1 MTTITREEWVRR
13 YAARIEERIHCGDK
27 QSLEVAEVGASS
39 EEDMC
44 RISGKPVEWL
54 DEPGLTP
61 EDAAD
66 DELSYWDDDGED

>member
-1 MTTITREEWVRR
+1 MKRELPKAV
-13 YAARIEERIHCGDK
+13 YIKH
-27 QSLEVAEVGASS
+27 GASS

-54 DEPGLTP
+54 DETGLTP

-66 DELSYWDDDGED
+66 EELSYWDDDGED